1 MHCLM
6 FKPHN
11 EAVAQDITIGLWGS
25 VVFWTSTV
33 AITGFSKKRGLSPGI
48 DAWDCILS
56 INNHH

>member
-1 MHCLM
+1 M
-6 FKPHN
+6 FKPQD
-11 EAVAQDITIGLWGS
+11 EAAAQDIAIGLWGS

-33 AITGFSKKRGLSPGI
+33 AITGFSKKCGLSPGI